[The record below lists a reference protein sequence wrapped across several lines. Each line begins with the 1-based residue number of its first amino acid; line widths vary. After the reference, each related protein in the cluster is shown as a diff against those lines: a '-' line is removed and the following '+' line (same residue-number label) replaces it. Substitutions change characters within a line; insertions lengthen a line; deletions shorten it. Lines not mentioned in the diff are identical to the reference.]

1 MSTETS
7 PARDGRDETTL
18 EQLDRN
24 TIELLNE
31 LRVASTGIQFMFGF
45 LLVVPFDSAF
55 RRISSFER
63 TVYFATLICVA
74 ASSVL
79 LMAPSIQHRIL
90 FRQREKRFLVT
101 LANRLAILS
110 MVLLAAGF
118 TGILVLL
125 SDVVLGGAAPILV
138 GAMTALGIAALWFA
152 VPLSRRDRS
161 APQQL
166 DRAE

>member
-1 MSTETS
+1 MATTDS
-7 PARDGRDETTL
+7 ARSAHDGRDETSL

-63 TVYFATLICVA
+63 TVYFAALLCVA
-74 ASSVL
+74 VSSVL

-90 FRQREKRFLVT
+90 FRQREKGYLVAM
-101 LANRLAILS
+101 ANRLAIAS
-110 MVLLAAGF
+110 MGFLATGF
-118 TGILVLL
+118 TGILILL
-125 SDVVLGGAAPILV
+125 SDYVVGGLAPVVVGVLAAS
-138 GAMTALGIAALWFA
+138 GIAVLWFA
-152 VPLSRRDRS
+152 VPLSRRNR
-161 APQQL
+161 
-166 DRAE
+166 